1 MREAEE
7 RATLATEELADVRRE
22 IEYLSLQPP
31 TAKDQSEERVA
42 SVEARYEVRLKELR
56 TRMSDI
62 ERERNETEVA
72 LNRSLVTKSQ
82 EIESLKALL
91 ETSSATKDSTE
102 DELEGMR
109 NTIEDLKHQMVVSKA
124 QLTDVQNSEQKVR
137 DLEVGAFSDLLC
149 APVWTQRHFRLFCR
163 NNSTTLARR
172 RKNLTDNS
180 LKARIVKPH

>member
-1 MREAEE
+1 
-7 RATLATEELADVRRE
+7 
-22 IEYLSLQPP
+22 
-31 TAKDQSEERVA
+31 
-42 SVEARYEVRLKELR
+42 
-56 TRMSDI
+56 MSDI

-149 APVWTQRHFRLFCR
+149 APVWTQRHFSYFAETIRRL
-163 NNSTTLARR
+163 
-172 RKNLTDNS
+172 
-180 LKARIVKPH
+180 